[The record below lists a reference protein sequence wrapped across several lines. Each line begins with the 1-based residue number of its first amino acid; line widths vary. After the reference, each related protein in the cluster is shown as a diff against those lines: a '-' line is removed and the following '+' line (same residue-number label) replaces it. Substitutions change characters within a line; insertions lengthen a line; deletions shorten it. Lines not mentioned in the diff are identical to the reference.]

1 MSLLLSIETSTSVCT
16 VAIHKDN
23 SLVAE
28 RSIDS
33 DKSHSKLL
41 LQFIEDLLTENNH
54 TLQEIAA
61 LAISEGP
68 GSYTGLRIGLS
79 TAKGLCYSLD
89 IPLIAINTLD
99 ALGLQISKTLPDTE
113 LACPMIDARRM
124 EVYCTILNNTN
135 KRVKALNNE
144 IIDENSFAEYLNNNI
159 IHFFGDGAEKCKD
172 VITHDNANYIE
183 DVKPSASTVGELGL
197 IKLANKDFED
207 VAYFEPNYFKEFY
220 TPPAKN
226 KTLLNLV
233 KKS

>member
-1 MSLLLSIETSTSVCT
+1 MSLLLSIETSTSVCS
-16 VAIHKDN
+16 VAIHND
-23 SLVAE
+23 STLIAE

-33 DKSHSKLL
+33 DKSHSTLL
-41 LQFIEDLLTENNH
+41 LQFIEDLLSENN
-54 TLQEIAA
+54 LSIKDVSA

-99 ALGLQISKTLPDTE
+99 ALGLQISKTLSDTN

-124 EVYCTILNNTN
+124 EVYCTILNNKN
-135 KRVKALNNE
+135 NRVKELNNE
-144 IIDENSFAEYLNNNI
+144 IIDEHSFAEYLNNNT
-159 IHFFGDGAEKCKD
+159 IHFFGNGAEKCKD
-172 VITHDNANYIE
+172 VITHKNAFYID
-183 DVKPSASTVGELGL
+183 DVKPSATTVGELGL
-197 IKLANKDFED
+197 LKLANKEFED

>member
-1 MSLLLSIETSTSVCT
+1 MSLLLSIETSTSVCS

-23 SLVAE
+23 TFIAE

-33 DKSHSKLL
+33 DKSHSTLL
-41 LQFIEDLLTENNH
+41 LQFVEDLLSENNFKIKDV
-54 TLQEIAA
+54 TA

-79 TAKGLCYSLD
+79 TAKGLCYSLG

-99 ALGLQISKTLPDTE
+99 ALGLQISKTLPATE

-124 EVYCTILNNTN
+124 EVYCTLLNNKN
-135 KRVKALNNE
+135 SRIKKLNNE
-144 IIDENSFAEYLNNNI
+144 IINENSFLEYLNKNI
-159 IHFFGDGAEKCKD
+159 IHFFGNGAEKCKN
-172 VITHDNANYIE
+172 VITHKNALYIDE
-183 DVKPSASTVGELGL
+183 IKPSAITIGELGL